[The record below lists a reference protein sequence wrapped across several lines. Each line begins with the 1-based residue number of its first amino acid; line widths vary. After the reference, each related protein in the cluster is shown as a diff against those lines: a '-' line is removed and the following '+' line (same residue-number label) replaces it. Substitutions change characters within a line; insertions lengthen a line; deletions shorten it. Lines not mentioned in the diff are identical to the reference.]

1 VPIPVKGAQG
11 AGAGSG
17 QPVAPAATAGS
28 GAATASALAAGALP
42 TAPASNAPPKRVEFD
57 DPHAQTGPQEAEV
70 TRLRRLTGIWRWLL
84 IALTAATILL
94 CINQQ
99 FTLRF
104 FVGYTQ
110 LNTEYFYLLIVLML
124 PFTFLI
130 FPGSA
135 KASLE
140 RVPWY
145 DVVLFVVTIASGL
158 YLMANIRKAAEL
170 GWEFNGAPQPV
181 IWAGLVMW
189 FLLMEALRR
198 TGGWSLLLSV
208 LPFTVYPLFADWRW
222 LGPLRGNQSTVE
234 QATAYHVLSTE
245 SLLGIP
251 IQAFADVVIGFLVF
265 GTALMMTGA
274 GKFFINLAFA
284 LCGTF
289 RGGAAKV
296 GIVASGLLGMMSGSI
311 VSNVLTAGTMTI
323 PTMKK
328 TGFRASYAAAIEA
341 CASTGAVLAPPV
353 MGATAFVIAQF
364 LNVSYAEVALA
375 AVIPAALYYLGLFM
389 QVDAYAARHG
399 LKGLAREELPSA
411 WLTLKEGWY
420 YAFVVIL
427 LIVMLLLFKRESH
440 APFYATALL
449 LILNQWAQPGRWR
462 LINIVA
468 IVVGVAAAI
477 LMLLASESLGQ
488 AMARGTFEGWMNA
501 ALLPILGGMLVVWV
515 INELS
520 GDKRW
525 GFAKLVSFLDVNGRT
540 FVELIGILA
549 GCGLLIG
556 AFSMTGVVSSLAN
569 DLLRLAG
576 SNVFLLLAMCA
587 ITSLILGLGLTTTA
601 CYIFLAILVAPA
613 LEKLGLNRMAVHMFI
628 FYWGMLSSITPP
640 VAIASFAAAGIAGAP
655 AMRTGWESMWVGS
668 IIYFLPFFFVLNP
681 ALVLQGSYLEALQ
694 LFLEAAVGTLFI
706 CGGIQGYQAFVGD
719 LRRAGALEWPIRVLL
734 VIGGLVL
741 AMPGGGVMPISQ
753 TVMSSLGLAILVPTV
768 LLALVLVRWRKA
780 GVAA

>member
-1 VPIPVKGAQG
+1 MASTPGPADS
-11 AGAGSG
+11 A
-17 QPVAPAATAGS
+17 VAPTQ
-28 GAATASALAAGALP
+28 
-42 TAPASNAPPKRVEFD
+42 RVEFE
-57 DPHAQTGPQEAEV
+57 DPHAVASGPMEAET
-70 TRLRRLTGIWRWLL
+70 TRLRTLTGVWRWLL
-84 IALTAATILL
+84 IALTGATILL
-94 CINQQ
+94 CLNQQ
-99 FTLRF
+99 FTWRF
-104 FVGYTQ
+104 FLGYTQ
-110 LNTEYFYLLIVLML
+110 LNTEYYYLLIVLML

-135 KASLE
+135 KAPLD

-145 DVVLFVVTIASGL
+145 DTLLFFATVISGV
-158 YLMANIRKAAEL
+158 YLMLNIRKAAEL
-170 GWEFNGAPQPV
+170 GWEFNGAPQPI

-189 FLLMEALRR
+189 TLLMEALRR

-208 LPFTVYPLFADWRW
+208 LPFTLYPLFAEWQA
-222 LGPLRGNQSTVE
+222 LGPLKGTQSTLE

-251 IQAFADVVIGFLVF
+251 VQAFAETVIGFLVF

-274 GKFFINLAFA
+274 GKFFINLAFG

-296 GIVASGLLGMMSGSI
+296 GIFASGLLGMMSGSI

-323 PTMKK
+323 PVMKK
-328 TGFRASYAAAIEA
+328 TGFTPSYAGAIEA

-375 AVIPAALYYLGLFM
+375 AIIPATLYYIALFM

-399 LKGLAREELPSA
+399 LKGLPREELPSVWA
-411 WLTLKEGWY
+411 TMKEGWY
-420 YAFVVIL
+420 YVFVVVL
-427 LIVMLLLFKRESH
+427 LVVMLLHFKRESH

-449 LILNQWAQPGRWR
+449 LVLNQAFNKERRWTLR
-462 LINIVA
+462 TV
-468 IVVGVAAAI
+468 
-477 LMLLASESLGQ
+477 
-488 AMARGTFEGWMNA
+488 F
-501 ALLPILGGMLVVWV
+501 
-515 INELS
+515 
-520 GDKRW
+520 D
-525 GFAKLVSFLDVNGRT
+525 FLEVNGRT

-569 DLLRLAG
+569 DLLSIAG
-576 SNVFLLLAMCA
+576 TNALLLLAMCA

-613 LEKLGLNRMAVHMFI
+613 LEKMGLNKMAVHMFI

-668 IIYFLPFFFVLNP
+668 IIYFLPFFFVMAP
-681 ALVLQGSYLEALQ
+681 ELVLQGEAPYVMGL
-694 LFLEAAVGTLFI
+694 LLAFKAAVGTLII
-706 CGGIQGYQAFVGD
+706 CGGIQGYMAFVGD
-719 LRRAGALEWPIRVLL
+719 LRTAGGFEWPIRVAL
-734 VIGGLVL
+734 VVGGVL
-741 AMPGGGVMPISQ
+741 FATPGGGILPIGTYQLVSLALA
-753 TVMSSLGLAILVPTV
+753 MLIPALGLAYLF
-768 LLALVLVRWRKA
+768 AARSRSRA
-780 GVAA
+780 GGLEGEARH